1 MPQTA
6 LTFTLYEEVL
16 LWIRNNWFTS
26 KKKYCNHENTWIDS
40 IYSFDVLQYN
50 RYIPKKQLWFTNILW
65 NWLDSFIWKHL
76 GKIRNFISYFPVILR
91 CFLPLKTPPYAVAVE
106 RVMKLYRF
114 IETIYIYTIVNYTLV
129 RPKLDYCFAGWHPV
143 PLMYKKP
150 WKRFKLGSYDP
161 CTSKIITQIITLFD
175 LVSAERFLFLF
186 VNNQIIE
193 KKWENSSNDF
203 YRFIEEILL
212 FHSFYI

>member
-1 MPQTA
+1 MF
-6 LTFTLYEEVL
+6 FTV
-16 LWIRNNWFTS
+16 
-26 KKKYCNHENTWIDS
+26 ENTSVRCGSGKGNEIIS
-40 IYSFDVLQYN
+40 I
-50 RYIPKKQLWFTNILW
+50 
-65 NWLDSFIWKHL
+65 H
-76 GKIRNFISYFPVILR
+76 RNH
-91 CFLPLKTPPYAVAVE
+91 
-106 RVMKLYRF
+106 
-114 IETIYIYTIVNYTLV
+114 IYTIVNYTLV

-161 CTSKIITQIITLFD
+161 CTSKIITYTQIITLFD
-175 LVSAERFLFLF
+175 LVTSEMSSKYHLWKAGYSGMSLVSAERFLFLF

>member
-1 MPQTA
+1 MF
-6 LTFTLYEEVL
+6 FTV
-16 LWIRNNWFTS
+16 
-26 KKKYCNHENTWIDS
+26 ENTSVRSGSEKGNEIIS
-40 IYSFDVLQYN
+40 I
-50 RYIPKKQLWFTNILW
+50 
-65 NWLDSFIWKHL
+65 H
-76 GKIRNFISYFPVILR
+76 RNH
-91 CFLPLKTPPYAVAVE
+91 
-106 RVMKLYRF
+106 
-114 IETIYIYTIVNYTLV
+114 IYTIVNYTLV